1 MKKIYICG
9 DSFGCPDFGW
19 DIDPWPVILQH
30 QLGNEYEVINLS
42 ISCASNFLI
51 RVQVDKA
58 ITESADFVIL
68 LGTSSTREQGKVKN
82 KPAHFA
88 DLYDRFRRIG
98 QQDPDRLNR
107 ELACYSMVSL
117 NDTCE
122 FEPKDVSVLREY
134 YGVVFDLDLEIQ
146 KNQYI
151 IESSLYTLRENTVP
165 FLFDQGGFEN
175 PIFGNVQDQKYFSNF
190 EQYKTQINQWTL
202 ASRLPNSNRYHFH
215 IVDQPTHQD
224 IANYYC
230 QNIVAFFKK
239 S

>member
-19 DIDPWPVILQH
+19 TFDPWPVILQH
-30 QLGNEYEVINLS
+30 LLGNDYQVINLS

-58 ITESADFVIL
+58 IKESADFVIL

-82 KPAHFA
+82 IPPQY
-88 DLYDRFRRIG
+88 DNVYDRFRKIG
-98 QQDPDRLNR
+98 QEDSDRFR
-107 ELACYSMVSL
+107 RDLACYSMVSL

-122 FEPKDVSVLREY
+122 FEPKDVSVLQEY
-134 YGVVFDLDLEIQ
+134 YGVVFELDLEIQ

-151 IESSLYTLRENTVP
+151 IESSLYTLREHDIP

-175 PIFGNVQDQKYFSNF
+175 PIFGNVREQDYFANF
-190 EQYKTQINQWTL
+190 KQYQTLINQWTL
-202 ASRLPNSNRYHFH
+202 ASMLPDSNRYHFH

-230 QNIVAFFKK
+230 QNILDFFKK
-239 S
+239 M

>member
-19 DIDPWPVILQH
+19 EFDPWPVILQDL
-30 QLGNEYEVINLS
+30 LGKDFEVVNLS

-82 KPAHFA
+82 RPAHYNKI
-88 DLYDRFRRIG
+88 YDRFRKIH
-98 QQDPDRLNR
+98 QHDPDQLNR
-107 ELACYSMVSL
+107 DLACYSMVSL
-117 NDTCE
+117 DDTCE

-134 YGVVFDLDLEIQ
+134 YGVVFDLELEIQ

-151 IESSLYTLRENTVP
+151 IESSLYTLREHQVP

-175 PIFGNVQDQKYFSNF
+175 PIFGNVRDQEYFTNF
-190 EQYKTQINQWTL
+190 DQHKTQINQWTL
-202 ASRLPNSNRYHFH
+202 ANRLPNSNRYHFH

-224 IANYYC
+224 IANYYY
-230 QNIVAFFKK
+230 QNIFDFFKK
-239 S
+239 V

>member
-19 DIDPWPVILQH
+19 EIQPWPVMLQNL
-30 QLGNEYEVINLS
+30 LGNDYRVVNLS

-58 ITESADFVIL
+58 IKESADFVIL

-82 KPAHFA
+82 RPAHYS
-88 DLYDRFRRIG
+88 DIYDRFRKIN
-98 QQDPDRLNR
+98 QQDAEQDNR
-107 ELACYSMVSL
+107 DLACYSMVSL

-122 FEPKDVSVLREY
+122 FEAKDVSVLREY
-134 YGVVFDLDLEIQ
+134 YSVVFDLELEIQ

-151 IESSLYTLRENTVP
+151 IESSLYTLREYNIP

-175 PIFGNVQDQKYFSNF
+175 LIFGNVCKQEYFSNF
-190 EQYKTQINQWTL
+190 EQYKTQINQWTV

-215 IVDQPTHQD
+215 IIDQPTHED

-230 QNIVAFFKK
+230 QNILDFFKK
-239 S
+239 T